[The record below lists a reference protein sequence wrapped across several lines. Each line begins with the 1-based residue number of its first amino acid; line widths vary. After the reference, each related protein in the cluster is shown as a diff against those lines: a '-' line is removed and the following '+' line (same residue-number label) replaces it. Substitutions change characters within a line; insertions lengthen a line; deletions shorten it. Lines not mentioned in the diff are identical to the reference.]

1 MRKPQEQGNPDG
13 KRNLEE
19 KVLEFPPGGRF
30 KRARSRQPDS
40 GQLSLF
46 PAQILA
52 LPVLNPYEQAVRFD
66 EGGET
71 AKARAM
77 YLKAIGTDTN
87 AADAHC
93 NLGILESKDGRTVDA
108 LECFAR
114 ALAVDPEHAESH
126 YNMALVYLQ
135 EEDHKLARLH
145 FELSYRLDP
154 APQALYCLGVAHA
167 FGGEYGSAMEVLARY
182 KDLVPVEEREKAD
195 ALLEHLERQLD

>member
-1 MRKPQEQGNPDG
+1 MGKPQERDEPDSRWDLEGN
-13 KRNLEE
+13 
-19 KVLEFPPGGRF
+19 VLEFPLGGRF
-30 KRARSRQPDS
+30 KRARTRQPDP

-52 LPVLNPYEQAVRFD
+52 LPVLNPYEQGVRFD
-66 EGGET
+66 EAGEV
-71 AKARAM
+71 AKARAL

-87 AADAHC
+87 ASDAHC
-93 NLGILESKDGRTVDA
+93 NLGILESRDGRTVDA

-135 EEDHKLARLH
+135 EEDYKLARLH

-154 APQALYCLGVAHA
+154 APQALYCLGVAYA

-182 KDLVPVEEREKAD
+182 KDLVPEEEREKAD
-195 ALLEHLERQLD
+195 ALLEHIERQLD

>member
-1 MRKPQEQGNPDG
+1 MGERQRKNERRRTSKLQGN
-13 KRNLEE
+13 
-19 KVLEFPPGGRF
+19 VLEFPPGGRF
-30 KRARSRQPDS
+30 KRAGSRQTDR

-66 EGGET
+66 EAGE
-71 AKARAM
+71 AGKARAL
-77 YLKAIGTDTN
+77 YLEAIGSNTN

-135 EEDHKLARLH
+135 EEDYRLARLH

-167 FGGEYGSAMEVLARY
+167 FGGETGSAMEVLARY
-182 KDLVPVEEREKAD
+182 KDLVTEEEREKAD
-195 ALLEHLERQLD
+195 ALLEQLERQLD